1 MPDQPAPDPTGTLPF
16 GHFDAS
22 AAEITALFGP
32 PSGPTPDGK
41 IRVRWV
47 IQTGHGVATIYD
59 LACFSAPA
67 SEDQVVTWSLGGIN
81 VDCTRSVVDQLLAA
95 RKTPEVE
102 YVELRRRDPAEAVLL
117 MASVVAEQKRQL
129 VAIRDALGMPPDLPH
144 DDVIREL
151 RQLRG
156 IVTELAA
163 LLERHNIKAG
173 L

>member
-1 MPDQPAPDPTGTLPF
+1 MSD
-16 GHFDAS
+16 
-22 AAEITALFGP
+22 
-32 PSGPTPDGK
+32 
-41 IRVRWV
+41 
-47 IQTGHGVATIYD
+47 
-59 LACFSAPA
+59 
-67 SEDQVVTWSLGGIN
+67 
-81 VDCTRSVVDQLLAA
+81 
-95 RKTPEVE
+95 EVE

-129 VAIRDALGMPPDLPH
+129 VAIRDALGMAPDLPH
-144 DDVIREL
+144 IDVIKEL